1 MENPE
6 SNTQQKVRPKVL
18 KVLTAVFGS
27 LFSLSLLTVLILKW
41 VPPPTSSYML
51 QRQFQVWQN
60 EEELKIQYE
69 WTDWENISPYLK
81 VAAVTSE
88 DQRFA
93 EHWGLDIKA
102 IEEAY
107 DEYQAGESLR
117 GASTITQ
124 QVAKNL
130 FLWPGQSFIRK
141 GVEAYFSL
149 LIELFW
155 SKKRILEVY
164 LNIAEFG
171 NGVYGV
177 KAASNTYFNTEP
189 ANLDMMQSALMVTA
203 LPSPRR
209 YNLADPSSY
218 MISRRNWILQ
228 YMFYLGNTEYLKKL
242 EG

>member
-1 MENPE
+1 MENSE
-6 SNTQQKVRPKVL
+6 SNTQQKARPKVL

-51 QRQFQVWQN
+51 QRQFHVWQN

-228 YMFYLGNTEYLKKL
+228 YMLYLGNIEYLKKL

>member
-1 MENPE
+1 MK
-6 SNTQQKVRPKVL
+6 NTETDTEHKPRPKSIRF
-18 KVLTAVFGS
+18 LTAIFGS
-27 LFSLSLLTVLILKW
+27 FLSLSIFSVLILKW
-41 VPPPTSSYML
+41 VPPPTTSFIL
-51 QRQFQVWQN
+51 QRQFQASLN
-60 EEELKIQYE
+60 EEPLEIKYE
-69 WTDWENISPYLK
+69 WTNWENISPYLK

-93 EHWGLDIKA
+93 EHWGLDLKA
-102 IEEAY
+102 IQDAY
-107 DEYQAGESLR
+107 DEYQGGESLR

-164 LNIAEFG
+164 LNIVEFG
-171 NGVYGV
+171 NGVYGA
-177 KAASNTYFNTEP
+177 KAASTTYFNTDPE
-189 ANLDMMQSALMVTA
+189 NLDMMQSALMVTA

-209 YNLADPSSY
+209 YNLASPSSY

-228 YMFYLGNTEYLKKL
+228 YMFYLGNTNYLKKL
-242 EG
+242 E

>member
-1 MENPE
+1 M
-6 SNTQQKVRPKVL
+6 NTTETHTGPKSRL
-18 KVLTAVFGS
+18 KIFKFLAALFGS
-27 LFSLSLLTVLILKW
+27 FLYLSIAAVLILNW
-41 VPPPTSSYML
+41 LPPPTTSFIL
-51 QRQFQVWQN
+51 QRQLQSWQN
-60 EEELKIQYE
+60 DEALEIKYE

-81 VAAVTSE
+81 VAAITSE

-93 EHWGLDIKA
+93 EHWGLDVKA
-102 IEEAY
+102 IQEAY
-107 DEYQAGESLR
+107 DEYQGGESLR

-130 FLWPGQSFIRK
+130 FLWPGQSFFRK

-171 NGVYGV
+171 NGIYGA
-177 KAASNTYFNTEP
+177 KAASTTYFNKEP

-209 YNLADPSSY
+209 YNLADPSPY

-228 YMFYLGNTEYLKKL
+228 YMFYLGNTDYLKKI
-242 EG
+242 EE